1 MSYSMKLSD
10 RLMKIKTRLQIEQ
23 LRRLIRESRKSAKTV
38 KKKQNKQR
46 KVVSLW
52 KYILVAIATYL
63 ISR

>member
-10 RLMKIKTRLQIEQ
+10 KLVKIKTRLQIEQ
-23 LRRLIRESRKSAKTV
+23 LRKLIRESRKPAKTV

-46 KVVSLW
+46 EIVSLW

-63 ISR
+63 VSK